1 MEQRIPIIKLARFTW
16 IRNQCSNSDKIVD
29 IGCNK
34 GYTFSDFN
42 RKNIIS
48 VDIDKYDIENFVQAN
63 AHNLPFKDKEF
74 DIAVLGEI
82 LEHVED
88 PIQVLKEA
96 KRVANK
102 IVITVPNEYEWTEE
116 LNPFMPPEESARR
129 QGLTLE
135 EMVKKDNPA
144 KEYYTT
150 DGYKHIFHNRYYTYE
165 MLENHFKEAG
175 IEKYQISKL
184 IHDKFV
190 FWVAMC
196 QSN

>member
-1 MEQRIPIIKLARFTW
+1 MEQNIPVIKLARFTW
-16 IRNQCSNSDKIVD
+16 IRNQCTNSDKIID

-42 RKNIIS
+42 RKNIVS

-144 KEYYTT
+144 KEYYSA

-165 MLENHFKEAG
+165 MLENHLKEAG
-175 IEKYQISKL
+175 IKNYQISKL

-190 FWVAMC
+190 FWVVLC
-196 QSN
+196 

>member
-1 MEQRIPIIKLARFTW
+1 MEQRIPIIELARFTW
-16 IRNQCSNSDKIVD
+16 IGNQYTNSDKIID

-63 AHNLPFKDKEF
+63 AHSLPFKNKEF

-135 EMVKKDNPA
+135 EMVEKIIQLKNIIQLMDIN
-144 KEYYTT
+144 
-150 DGYKHIFHNRYYTYE
+150 TYSIIAIIL
-165 MLENHFKEAG
+165 MK
-175 IEKYQISKL
+175 
-184 IHDKFV
+184 
-190 FWVAMC
+190 C
-196 QSN
+196 